1 MRSPSRYPRRTSAPA
16 SHREAAGRAAESGVP
31 VRVGCRHPVSGAST
45 VESDSPE
52 PHVGQ
57 DGISLRRSV
66 RGFGHGDPKPEVGLP
81 KSQPAQIQNVRHG
94 SGQKH
99 VTLRRANLTLEIPF
113 EPQFPIAVNDL
124 PFLFEKEVPGLPCRT
139 QCLVHG
145 ITTTAPVLLGLR
157 MECVDS
163 LRDLPVFVW
172 SDCHDLYLQPM
183 VWQKST
189 TRCSTD
195 CRVHPA
201 RSPIC
206 SRVSPPMRSAR
217 TQ

>member
-1 MRSPSRYPRRTSAPA
+1 MRCPLRYPRRTSAPA

-45 VESDSPE
+45 VESDLPKL
-52 PHVGQ
+52 HVGA
-57 DGISLRRSV
+57 GPHIAASIRA
-66 RGFGHGDPKPEVGLP
+66 GFGHGDPKPEVRLP
-81 KSQPAQIQNVRHG
+81 ESQTPQIQNVRHG
-94 SGQKH
+94 FGQKH
-99 VTLRRANLTLEIPF
+99 VTLRRANLALEIPF

-124 PFLFEKEVPGLPCRT
+124 PFLFEKEVPGLPSRM
-139 QCLVHG
+139 QRLINR
-145 ITTTAPVLLGLR
+145 ITTPAPMLLSLR

-163 LRDLPVFVW
+163 RDLPIFVW